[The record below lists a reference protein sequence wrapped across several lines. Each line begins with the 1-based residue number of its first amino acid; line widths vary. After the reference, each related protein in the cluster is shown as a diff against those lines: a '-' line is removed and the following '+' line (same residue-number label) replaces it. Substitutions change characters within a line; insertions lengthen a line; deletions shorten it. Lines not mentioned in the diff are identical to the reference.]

1 MESSPLSNQVC
12 MLFSADGI
20 LAPYYSD
27 ASHRQHKIHLRHG
40 YQFATKHGQYS
51 QIKKQLDGAT

>member
-1 MESSPLSNQVC
+1 MDKANYGKQPLENPAS

-27 ASHRQHKIHLRHG
+27 ASHRQRSIHLRHG
-40 YQFATKHGQYS
+40 NQFATKQ
-51 QIKKQLDGAT
+51 A